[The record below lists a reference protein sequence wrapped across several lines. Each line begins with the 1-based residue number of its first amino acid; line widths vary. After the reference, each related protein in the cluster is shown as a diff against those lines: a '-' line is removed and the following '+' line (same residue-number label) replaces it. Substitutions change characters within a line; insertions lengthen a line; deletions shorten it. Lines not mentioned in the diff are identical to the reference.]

1 MAYALHLL
9 LVQSPACSQRLV
21 LRLRLACP
29 QRPGYALH
37 LVGPQRQLLPQRP
50 ACRSATYCR
59 SIRDAHSAWYCGSAW
74 HARSARDTRCTWWD
88 RSARYG
94 LRTWRDEIFRGE
106 SLFRPSLGAE
116 LRIEDGKGETDQA
129 SNEQGEDS

>member
-1 MAYALHLL
+1 MAYALHLVRL
-9 LVQSPACSQRLV
+9 QHSAC
-21 LRLRLACP
+21 
-29 QRPGYALH
+29 ALH

-50 ACRSATYCR
+50 ACRSANYCR
-59 SIRDAHSAWYCGSAW
+59 SIRDACSAWYCGSAW
-74 HARSARDTRCTWWD
+74 HARSARDSHRTWWD

-106 SLFRPSLGAE
+106 SLFRPSLSAE
-116 LRIEDGKGETDQA
+116 LRIENGKGETDQA

>member
-1 MAYALHLL
+1 MHCTCYWC
-9 LVQSPACSQRLV
+9 SPR
-21 LRLRLACP
+21 
-29 QRPGYALH
+29 H
-37 LVGPQRQLLPQRP
+37 
-50 ACRSATYCR
+50 
-59 SIRDAHSAWYCGSAW
+59 AHSAWYCGSAW